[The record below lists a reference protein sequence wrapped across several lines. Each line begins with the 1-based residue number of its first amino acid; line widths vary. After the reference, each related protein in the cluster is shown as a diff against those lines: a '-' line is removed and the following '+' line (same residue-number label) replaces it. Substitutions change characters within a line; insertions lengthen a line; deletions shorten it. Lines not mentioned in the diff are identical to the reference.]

1 MGCPGSVRSSVIR
14 SEAGDDD
21 QGWMSL
27 RRRPMG
33 EFGASDRDSRV
44 LVPRLPI
51 PRRRQR
57 NSERLLPY
65 RVDRWG
71 DVVVFRGDQKHGYRN
86 PGSTPT
92 IAYSVVA
99 VAPFAV

>member
-1 MGCPGSVRSSVIR
+1 M
-14 SEAGDDD
+14 
-21 QGWMSL
+21 
-27 RRRPMG
+27 
-33 EFGASDRDSRV
+33 
-44 LVPRLPI
+44 PI